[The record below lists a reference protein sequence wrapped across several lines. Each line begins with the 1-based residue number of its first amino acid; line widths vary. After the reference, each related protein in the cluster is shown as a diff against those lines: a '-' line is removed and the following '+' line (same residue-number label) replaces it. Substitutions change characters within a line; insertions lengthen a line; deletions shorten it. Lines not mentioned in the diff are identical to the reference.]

1 MNLPDRIHPKDVR
14 ILIAEDSATQ
24 AEQLRQLLAEQGF
37 AVIVAGNG
45 REALAAALAEPPT
58 LIITDVVMPEMD
70 GYELCAHIKADA
82 ALKEIPVVMVTT
94 LAGIQDIAKS
104 LECGADNFIRK
115 PYDPEVLLRRVEYI
129 LLNLELRKT
138 SKIKM
143 GMEIYMGGR
152 KHFIASGR
160 EQIIDLLISTYEEAV
175 HMSDE
180 LQQQRQE
187 IELSNRMLRVLYRIA
202 GGLNSV
208 STESEVCT
216 QALQG
221 IGDLPGIRASWII
234 LDDGTGSQRTLTG
247 GSLPAVM
254 AAPLALEGDCRC
266 RRMLRAG
273 EFRRGA
279 MIVEC
284 DRLQQLGGEAAQMR
298 SHVSLPLMVGGQ
310 CLGLVNVVGSMD
322 GAFSADDL
330 RMLEAVGSQVA
341 TAIQRAQLYQRLE
354 TLVDQRTAALQA
366 EIVERTR
373 AEARVANLNRIY
385 AVLSG
390 INATIVR
397 VHHRRKLFQEVCRIA
412 VEIGRFKLAWIGEV
426 ATDGRRVTPVAWQGD
441 AGEQVLSE
449 GFDVLGSPFAPV
461 VLEGRTVT
469 SNDLDA
475 EPEAAFPPYSAA
487 PGYRSM
493 AAFPLLLGE
502 RTEGLL
508 ILFAEESNVF
518 DTTELELLM
527 EVAGDISFALE
538 YLRKGEQID
547 YLAYYDVLTGLP
559 NRNLIHDRLNQLLH
573 AASREPAE
581 AGPLAVILI
590 NIERFKSIN
599 DSLSRRHGDLLLR
612 DVAESL
618 GTALG
623 STDHLAR
630 MGSDHFAAIVS
641 GFDEAEDV
649 ARLLDD
655 AILPALAKPFD
666 IDGEVLHI
674 AVRIGVALFPGDGG
688 EVEALFANAE
698 TALRKA
704 ATSGERY
711 MFYAPQMNE
720 RVAQTLSLENKLHRA
735 LANGEFVLYYQPK
748 VDLQDGYVVGF
759 EALIRWED
767 PETGL
772 VSPADFIP
780 LLEETGM
787 IVDVGR
793 WVIEQAVADCR
804 AWRVAGLQPPRVGVN
819 VSAVQLRRKDF
830 LETLKTSLDRRYGE
844 LNCLDLELTESI
856 LMADIEGNVRCLG
869 AVREMGIKIAVD
881 DFGTGYS
888 SLSYLKS
895 FPVDYLKIDQ
905 SFVRD
910 ITTSP
915 DAAAICVSVIGL
927 AHNLKLKVIAE
938 GVETEGQLNYLRRH
952 GCDEMQGYLFSRPLP
967 ADGCAQLLRERKRLI
982 LPAAEE
988 GERKTLLIVD
998 DEAGIRDALR
1008 RALRRDGYEILVA
1021 GSASEGFDVL
1031 ATHEVQVILSDQR
1044 MPEMNGTEFLSRVR
1058 GLYPDTI
1065 RIVLSGYADLE
1076 SIVDAVNRGAIYR
1089 FLTKPWDDD
1098 QLREHVREAFRHQEA
1113 ARRRA

>member
-37 AVIVAGNG
+37 AVTVAGNG
-45 REALAAALAEPPT
+45 REALGKAQAEPPT

-70 GYELCAHIKADA
+70 GYEFCAAVKADA

-94 LAGIQDIAKS
+94 LAGIQDIARS

-115 PYDPEVLLRRVEYI
+115 PYDPEILLRRVEYI

-208 STESEVCT
+208 SAESEVCA

-221 IGDLPGIRASWII
+221 IGDLPGIRGGWII
-234 LDDGTGSQRTLTG
+234 LDEGTGVQRAHVG
-247 GSLPAVM
+247 GGLPA
-254 AAPLALEGDCRC
+254 ALSAPLALEGDCRC

-284 DRLQQLGGEAAQMR
+284 ERLQELGAAAGSMR
-298 SHVSLPLMVGGQ
+298 SHVSLPLTAGSQ
-310 CLGLVNVVGSMD
+310 CLGVMNVIGSVD
-322 GAFSADDL
+322 GAFGTDDL

-341 TAIQRAQLYQRLE
+341 TAIQRAQLYQHLE
-354 TLVDQRTAALQA
+354 SLVDQRTAALQA

-412 VEIGRFKLAWIGEV
+412 VELGKFRLAWIGEV
-426 ATDGRRVTPVAWQGD
+426 ATDGRRVTPVAWQGE
-441 AGEQVLSE
+441 AGDLVPAE
-449 GFDVLGSPFAPV
+449 GFDVVGSAFAPV
-461 VLEGRTVT
+461 VFEARTVT
-469 SNDLDA
+469 SNDLEA
-475 EPEAAFPPYSAA
+475 EPALVFPNAMAAGF
-487 PGYRSM
+487 RSM
-493 AAFPLLLGE
+493 AAFPLLLGG
-502 RTEGLL
+502 RTDGLL
-508 ILFAEESNVF
+508 ILFAAECNVF

-547 YLAYYDVLTGLP
+547 YLAYYDALTGLP

-573 AASREPAE
+573 AARREPAE
-581 AGPLAVILI
+581 SGPVAVMLI

-599 DSLSRRHGDLLLR
+599 DSLGRRHGDILLKLVA
-612 DVAESL
+612 DVL

-630 MGSDHFAAIVS
+630 MGSDHFAALVS
-641 GFDEAEDV
+641 GFDEAADV

-655 AILPALAKPFD
+655 AVLPALAKPFD
-666 IDGEVLHI
+666 VDGEVLHI
-674 AVRIGVALFPGDGG
+674 AVRIGVALSPSDGDS
-688 EVEALFANAE
+688 VEALFANAE

-704 ATSGERY
+704 AKGGERY
-711 MFYAPQMNE
+711 MFYAPEMNAS
-720 RVAQTLSLENKLHRA
+720 VAQTLSLENKLHRA
-735 LANGEFVLYYQPK
+735 LANSEFVLHYQPK
-748 VDLQDGYVVGF
+748 VDLQSGHVVGL

-767 PETGL
+767 PESGL

-793 WVIEQAVADCR
+793 WVIAQAITDCQSWR
-804 AWRVAGLQPPRVGVN
+804 AAGLQPPRVGVN
-819 VSAVQLRRKDF
+819 VSAAQLRRKDF
-830 LETLKTSLDRRYGE
+830 LDTLKTSLARRHGE
-844 LNCLDLELTESI
+844 QNCLDIELTESI
-856 LMADIEGNVRCLG
+856 LMADVEGNVRCLG

-967 ADGCAQLLRERKRLI
+967 AGDCEQLLRERKRLI
-982 LPAAEE
+982 LPETAE
-988 GERKTLLIVD
+988 GDRKTLLIVD
-998 DEAGIRDALR
+998 DETGIRDALR
-1008 RALRRDGYEILVA
+1008 RVLRRDGYEIFSV
-1021 GSASEGFDVL
+1021 GSAQEGFDVL
-1031 ATHEVQVILSDQR
+1031 ASHEVQVILSDQR

-1098 QLREHVREAFRHQEA
+1098 QLREHVREAFRHQET
-1113 ARRRA
+1113 ARHRG